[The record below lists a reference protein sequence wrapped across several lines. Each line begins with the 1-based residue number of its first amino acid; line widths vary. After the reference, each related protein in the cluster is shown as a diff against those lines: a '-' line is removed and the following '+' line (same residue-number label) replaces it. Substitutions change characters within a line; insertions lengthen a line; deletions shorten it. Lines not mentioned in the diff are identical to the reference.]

1 MSEYRSNTDIWQ
13 DILLP
18 YKTEVEKSNA
28 NKNIFAFSPLPTGF
42 GVTIGNAVRR
52 VLLSSIKGSTISE
65 IKIDGIVHE
74 FSMIPGVKEDV
85 DQLMSNLK
93 KIVVSTHT
101 DHEYR
106 LFIKKTGPYTVTGK
120 DLMEQGVD
128 ILNPEQEICSI
139 TNTGSALN
147 MELVVTTG
155 IGYRAA
161 ENVEKDDVTVGTIHL
176 NALYNPIL
184 NVAFEVK
191 EIYAGRK
198 MYDKLIFTIETNGAI
213 DGKIALSMA
222 ASILSTHLKNL
233 ITFEVSGM
241 PQEIQKPNAL
251 SVDPKLLQH
260 VNELKLSRRAKTCME
275 YKRIEYLGDLVT
287 KTEEEL
293 LQVPNVGKNS
303 VEEIKKALE
312 KHGLSLGMILI
323 GWPPQNLNL
332 L

>member
-1 MSEYRSNTDIWQ
+1 MSEHRSSSDIWQ

-18 YKTEVEKSNA
+18 YKTEVEKSNE
-28 NKNIFAFSPLPTGF
+28 NKSIFSFSPLPTGF
-42 GVTIGNAVRR
+42 GVTIGNAIRR

-74 FSMIPGVKEDV
+74 FSTIPGVKEDTV
-85 DQLMSNLK
+85 ELMLNLK
-93 KIVVSTHT
+93 KIVVRTHT

-106 LFIKKTGPYTVTGK
+106 LFIKKTGPYTITGR
-120 DLMEQGVD
+120 DLLEQGVD
-128 ILNPEQEICSI
+128 ILNPDQIICHIDSV
-139 TNTGSALN
+139 GSLN

-161 ENVEKDDVTVGTIHL
+161 EDADKDDVSVGTIHL
-176 NALYNPIL
+176 SALYNPVT

-198 MYDKLIFTIETNGAI
+198 LYEKLIFTIETNGAI
-213 DGKIALSMA
+213 EGKEALSLA

-241 PQEIQKPNAL
+241 SPEIQKPNAL
-251 SVDPKLLQH
+251 AIDPKLLQH

-275 YKRIEYLGDLVT
+275 YKGINYLGDLVT
-287 KTEEEL
+287 KTEDEL

-323 GWPPQNLNL
+323 GWPPQNFNL
-332 L
+332 F